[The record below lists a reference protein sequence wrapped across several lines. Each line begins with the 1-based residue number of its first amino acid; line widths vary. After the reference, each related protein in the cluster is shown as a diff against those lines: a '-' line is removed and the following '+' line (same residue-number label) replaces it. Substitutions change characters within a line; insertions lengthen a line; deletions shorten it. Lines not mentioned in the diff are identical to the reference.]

1 MHLIDKELGKR
12 VNIHTFSNDESLIS
26 FNRIDNNNKK
36 ILGFLLLQGVRDN
49 NLDLIR
55 ECISKG
61 VDINFTD
68 YDNRTALHIA
78 SDENNKYILDLL
90 KKHNARDDI
99 IDRWGNTV
107 NY

>member
-1 MHLIDKELGKR
+1 MQFFKELGKR
-12 VNIHTFSNDESLIS
+12 VNIHTFSSDENLID
-26 FNRIDNNNKK
+26 FNKFDNNNKK

-49 NLDLIR
+49 NLDLVK

-78 SDENNKYILDLL
+78 TDEKNINIIELL
-90 KKHNARDDI
+90 KNNNVRDDI
-99 IDRWGNTV
+99 MDRWGNLAK
-107 NY
+107 